1 MKGLGENLTRKQE
14 LAIAALLSEPTVAAA
29 AEKAGVS
36 EVTLW
41 RWQKQPE
48 FLAAYRLA
56 RRETMEKATAFLQ
69 QSAWAASTTLVR
81 LLGAGSESV
90 RLRAATVILDQPTR
104 AWRRLTTRSAL
115 PHWRSWSNQGGN
127 DE

>member
-1 MKGLGENLTRKQE
+1 MKGLGENLTRRQE

-29 AEKAGVS
+29 AEKADVS

-41 RWQKQPE
+41 RWQKQPA

-56 RRETMEKATAFLQ
+56 RREAMEKATAFLQ
-69 QSAWAASTTLVR
+69 HSAWAATTTLVR

-90 RLRAATVILDQPTR
+90 RLRAATAILDQANKGLEMLDHEERLATLEELVES
-104 AWRRLTTRSAL
+104 RR
-115 PHWRSWSNQGGN
+115 Q
-127 DE
+127 

>member
-1 MKGLGENLTRKQE
+1 MKGLGENLTRRQE

-29 AEKAGVS
+29 AEKADVS

-41 RWQKQPE
+41 RWQKQPA

-56 RRETMEKATAFLQ
+56 RREAMEKATAFLQ
-69 QSAWAASTTLVR
+69 HSAWAATTTLVR

-90 RLRAATVILDQPTR
+90 RLRAATAILDQANKGLELLDHEERLATLEELVES
-104 AWRRLTTRSAL
+104 RR
-115 PHWRSWSNQGGN
+115 Q
-127 DE
+127 